1 MKQESCHRVG
11 TKQERRHSKIS
22 QTRSQRSIDSGSLT
36 SAEKKY
42 LKAQIS
48 SNNPF
53 TMKAEI
59 AARSDVFWRKR
70 NELLEQEE
78 GERLASE
85 GFSDLSLVDLTVYFL
100 LIKSCVY

>member
-1 MKQESCHRVG
+1 L
-11 TKQERRHSKIS
+11 
-22 QTRSQRSIDSGSLT
+22 IDSESLT
-36 SAEKKY
+36 AAEKKY

-59 AARSDVFWRKR
+59 DARADAFWRKR
-70 NELLEQEE
+70 NELLEQDE

-85 GFSDLSLVDLTVYFL
+85 GCSTLRSKQPSEALNQPQTQDA
-100 LIKSCVY
+100 